1 LNEGMDLPEIFVSVV
16 RSFLALKLCRAN
28 LLVATCLLST
38 RQSNVDFCFKEHIER
53 ERSCT
58 HI

>member
-1 LNEGMDLPEIFVSVV
+1 MDLPEIFVSVV